1 MIAKVIIDILNKQ
14 VNRTFDYLIPSELDK
29 IIDIGFRVKVPFGK
43 LTRVGYIV
51 DITDNTEYTNK
62 LREIIDL
69 VDVYPVLSKEMI
81 DIAKY
86 IAENNFSYYATVL
99 KAMIPT
105 GLKAKYKRICRVIN
119 KDNLPL

>member
-14 VNRTFDYLIPSELDK
+14 VNRTFDYLIPSELEK

-62 LREIIDL
+62 LKSLIYL
-69 VDVYPVLSKEMI
+69 L
-81 DIAKY
+81 
-86 IAENNFSYYATVL
+86 YY
-99 KAMIPT
+99 
-105 GLKAKYKRICRVIN
+105 
-119 KDNLPL
+119 

>member
-14 VNRTFDYLIPSELDK
+14 VNRTFDYLIPSELEK

-81 DIAKY
+81 NIAKY

-99 KAMIPT
+99 KAMIN
-105 GLKAKYKRICRVIN
+105 LKRLMVII
-119 KDNLPL
+119 